1 MILLILIVLGFMITA
16 DSKKKEENYH
26 PLMPLMSDDDQF
38 LFKDFSSFSELEIVP
53 LAFSFTPLKK
63 RSA

>member
-26 PLMPLMSDDDQF
+26 PLMPLMSDDD
-38 LFKDFSSFSELEIVP
+38 
-53 LAFSFTPLKK
+53 
-63 RSA
+63 